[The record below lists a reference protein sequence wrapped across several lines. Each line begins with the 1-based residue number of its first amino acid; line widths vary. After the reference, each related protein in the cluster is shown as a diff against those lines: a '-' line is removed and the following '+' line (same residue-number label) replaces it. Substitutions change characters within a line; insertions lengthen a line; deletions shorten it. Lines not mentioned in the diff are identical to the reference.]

1 MSAPK
6 KYVKIAGVT
15 KLNPEW
21 KRWKESQSGK
31 PATTVPF
38 PNEALPV
45 ISSMQDHEVLCTVNG
60 DTPLAE
66 STDATLEIMQ
76 EPDIA
81 LEAGMKPDEIVDEI
95 GVILNKYEVPMGLMN
110 KLMVLSEFDVIEFM
124 VDDSGSMSM
133 VSDTVDEKGRPQ
145 TRWQEAHSR
154 LKQMIEILAYVPF
167 QSIHV
172 VFLNRKTVVQLAR
185 NGRDPKSFLVD
196 AYSKID
202 IAFKSGPKG
211 TTPFLERIRESL
223 TRGRGKNVS
232 RYFFGDGTPNGGL
245 SAKEQIVQL
254 LKHRA
259 NPQMNPIAFL
269 SCTNEDAQVE
279 WMKDAEET
287 IPYCAECDDFRD
299 ETEEVLRDQGA
310 ALPFTYGF
318 YLICCLVAAMNPGD
332 LDAMDESVPFTKATL
347 DNLLGIQHN
356 DESYRHYFNHFLKAQ
371 RSRSIDLDDYGRP
384 KKSDELKK
392 NANWESVYQDFSR
405 ALVADQIPAVMA
417 FKRALEQ

>member
-1 MSAPK
+1 MSPPK

-95 GVILNKYEVPMGLMN
+95 GAILNKYEVPMGLMN
-110 KLMVLSEFDVIEFM
+110 KLMILSEFDVIEFM

-133 VSDTVDEKGRPQ
+133 VSDTVNEKGRPQ

-172 VFLNRKTVVQLAR
+172 LFLNRKTVVQLAR

-202 IAFKSGPKG
+202 IAFKSGPTG
-211 TTPFLERIRESL
+211 ATPFLERIRESL
-223 TRGRGKNVS
+223 TQGRGKNVC

-245 SAKEQIVQL
+245 PAKEQIVQL

-259 NPQMNPIAFL
+259 NPQMNPITFL

-279 WMKDAEET
+279 WMKDAEE
-287 IPYCAECDDFRD
+287 IVPYCAECDDFRD

-318 YLICCLVAAMNPGD
+318 YLICCLVAPMNPGD

-405 ALVADQIPAVMA
+405 APVADQIPAVIA
-417 FKRALEQ
+417 FKRALVQ